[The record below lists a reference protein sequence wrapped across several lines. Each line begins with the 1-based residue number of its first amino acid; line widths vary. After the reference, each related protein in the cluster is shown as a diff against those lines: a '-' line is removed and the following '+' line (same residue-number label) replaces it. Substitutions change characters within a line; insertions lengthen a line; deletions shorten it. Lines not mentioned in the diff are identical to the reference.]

1 MVAFLRLFLFYSVSF
16 TQYRVVAAAFIKYE
30 PLSKQSEKLIA
41 AEIEENITA
50 MQRLMANVSKTIGAA
65 SG

>member
-1 MVAFLRLFLFYSVSF
+1 M
-16 TQYRVVAAAFIKYE
+16 AAAFIKYE

-41 AEIEENITA
+41 AEVEENITA
-50 MQRLMANVSKTIGAA
+50 MQRLMVNVSKTIGAA